1 MVKATKNQQIWFA
14 LAKVFLFLVVIL
26 VFYRQLQRSQLDLSS
41 IEINHGWSLLFAFLL
56 MPLNWL
62 IEFLKWRMV
71 LNVSETACT
80 PKIELRSFAAGI
92 VTGMVTPNMLGN
104 FLGRMYYFRR
114 RERISITILTLYSN
128 YAQFLSSMIFGCAA
142 VILLNDSPFGSPTDK
157 LIWLG
162 AILVILGIL
171 AFFFFEP
178 LLELFFPKRIQLQ
191 MRLRAIKRRRSFK
204 WRILL
209 LSIFRLLIFT
219 LQFALV
225 LNAFGAELHTN
236 DMWWIWQY
244 YFWVTLVPAL
254 FLGKFLVRDSVALW
268 VLGYAAIESAAILP
282 ASLSIWII
290 NLLIPTFV
298 SFLIAQQKT
307 A

>member
-1 MVKATKNQQIWFA
+1 MVKATKNRQIWFA
-14 LAKVFLFLVVIL
+14 LAKVFLFLVVIF
-26 VFYRQLQRSQLDLSS
+26 VFYRQLQRSQLDLNS

-62 IEFLKWRMV
+62 IEFLKWRTV
-71 LNVSETACT
+71 LNVSETAYT
-80 PKIELRSFAAGI
+80 PKIVLRSFAAGI

-104 FLGRMYYFRR
+104 FLGRIYYFRR

-128 YAQFLSSMIFGCAA
+128 YAQFLSSMVFGCAA

-162 AILVILGIL
+162 AILVMLGIL

-204 WRILL
+204 WRILS
-209 LSIFRLLIFT
+209 LSLFRLLIFT
-219 LQFALV
+219 LQFELV
-225 LNAFGAELHTN
+225 LYAFGAELHTN
-236 DMWWIWQY
+236 DIWWIWQY
-244 YFWVTLVPAL
+244 YFWVTLVPSL

-282 ASLSIWII
+282 ASLSVWII